1 MTDEEIIKEVLAGK
15 KELFAEIVK
24 RYQAMVMNICYREK
38 LSQNDAEE
46 IAQTVFV
53 ELYKAL
59 PRFKYNSK
67 LSTFIYSITSYTR
80 IREFKRQKNIII
92 EGDNTPI
99 RASENRNIEQEIIY
113 NEQIERLHNA
123 IGKLKYEQRTALVLY
138 TFNDFSYQQI
148 SDVMQCSLTK
158 VEALIFRAKKNLR
171 KIIDA

>member
-24 RYQAMVMNICYREK
+24 RYQAMVLNICYREK

-59 PRFKYNSK
+59 PRFKFNSK
-67 LSTFIYSITSYTR
+67 LSTFIYSITCYTR
-80 IREFKRQKNIII
+80 IKEFKRQKNIII

-113 NEQIERLHNA
+113 NEQIERLHDA

-148 SDVMQCSLTK
+148 ADVMQCSLTK